1 MNRFQPIYPHFFAA
15 YMLNLKIIIICFI
28 FYINL
33 HFHLVNQAYHSKIQ
47 RFARP
52 SRGEQMYFLLLDI
65 ANFELDKFLISN
77 FSKKINGCIAI
88 KINFKKCQSRIQTN
102 TFYSPMHADHTSI
115 NTFAKPSLFR
125 IIAFIR

>member
-65 ANFELDKFLISN
+65 ANFGEDKFIFFNFFKKLITTV
-77 FSKKINGCIAI
+77 AL
-88 KINFKKCQSRIQTN
+88 KINFEKVGTSFQTN
-102 TFYSPMHADHTSI
+102 TF
-115 NTFAKPSLFR
+115 LFLN
-125 IIAFIR
+125 AC

>member
-52 SRGEQMYFLLLDI
+52 SRGEQIYFLLLDI
-65 ANFELDKFLISN
+65 ANFELDKFIFFN
-77 FSKKINGCIAI
+77 FSKKLITTVAL
-88 KINFKKCQSRIQTN
+88 KINFEKAETSFQTN
-102 TFYSPMHADHTSI
+102 TFLFLNACWPYIDKHI
-115 NTFAKPSLFR
+115 RKTFSV
-125 IIAFIR
+125 